1 MTDDLTCSRCPHH
14 ELPFG
19 VSRSFEGRGGLVEGA
34 YHPRDACKL
43 LVAVGRAAT
52 SDEAEHLATRSVN
65 AKRPWRPI
73 EAHAIEVSE
82 QGVHCGGPGTR
93 GTTDGLAYTLY
104 LGQTTGDPPR
114 DRTFVLATQAATVTP
129 QLTLR
134 NTRLAFQ

>member
-1 MTDDLTCSRCPHH
+1 VTDDLTGSRCPHH

-19 VSRSFEGRGGLVEGA
+19 VGGSFEGRCGLVEGA
-34 YHPRDACKL
+34 HQLRDACKL
-43 LVAVGRAAT
+43 LVSVGRAAT

-73 EAHAIEVSE
+73 EAHAIEVSK
-82 QGVHCGGPGTR
+82 QGVHSRGPRAR
-93 GTTDGLAYTLY
+93 GATDGLAYTLY

-129 QLTLR
+129 QVT
-134 NTRLAFQ
+134 